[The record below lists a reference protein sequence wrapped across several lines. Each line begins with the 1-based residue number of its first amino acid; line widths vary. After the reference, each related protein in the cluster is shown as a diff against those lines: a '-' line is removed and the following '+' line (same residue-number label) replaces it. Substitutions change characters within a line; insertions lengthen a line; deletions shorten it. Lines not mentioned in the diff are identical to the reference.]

1 MRPNSPTRRNAGF
14 MIYLFAFFAVWTG
27 WVIVLYPRM
36 LRLGDRTLAYAVVNV
51 TVRLLVWVAPVLL
64 YLRFVDHENPI
75 AYLKLTKNWQKGI
88 GMGILVTFINL
99 LGSWLRFGTP
109 HPSANSVT
117 WSSMFSTAWLIGFI
131 EEVPFRG
138 FILQKL
144 EERIGHALAI
154 VTSSTLF
161 LAIHL
166 PGWIVAE
173 HSAAGECDH
182 DLYRRRGACCDIQV
196 FGLALECNY
205 RSYFQQLHRG
215 CVVRAMSSVHLGH
228 KTDPRIGPS
237 RAVRNAGPGRP
248 KPPGSQLAPQG
259 DGSGLTCVGPTTP
272 AHFRTLP

>member
-1 MRPNSPTRRNAGF
+1 MRPHSPTRRSAGF
-14 MIYLFAFFAVWTG
+14 MIYLFAFFTVWTG

-166 PGWIVAE
+166 PGWIVLNTLRPENAITIFIIGVVLAVIFKYSGSLW
-173 HSAAGECDH
+173 SAIIAHTSNNFIAGV
-182 DLYRRRGACCDIQV
+182 L
-196 FGLALECNY
+196 FG
-205 RSYFQQLHRG
+205 R
-215 CVVRAMSSVHLGH
+215 
-228 KTDPRIGPS
+228 
-237 RAVRNAGPGRP
+237 
-248 KPPGSQLAPQG
+248 
-259 DGSGLTCVGPTTP
+259 
-272 AHFRTLP
+272 